1 MPVTGNH
8 PEVSVDTV
16 LFATDFSSSSEIS
29 GVYALHLAEH
39 LHASLLVAHSFVPS
53 QAAKETELR
62 NQAPSRQR
70 TDLEKCLAD
79 KVRTLASTHISVTSS
94 LVEGAAHDAIPLL
107 AEKHAPALIVLG
119 THGAGRLEHELIG
132 SLAERILR
140 STRWPCLTINP
151 HVACPTGSTLSFKR
165 VLLATDFTPAATR
178 AAAFAISFSEDAGG
192 SLDVLNVLPDSARN
206 NAKEWAETQERYTR
220 ALEQLVPDRARALLN
235 PHTFVETGDAHKR
248 ILAHVR
254 EHSID
259 LLVLGI
265 RKSSHIGLEMRA
277 STAFH
282 LIANATCPVLTLTS

>member
-16 LFATDFSSSSEIS
+16 LFATDFSASSETA
-29 GVYALHLAEH
+29 GLYALRLAEH
-39 LHASLLVAHSFVPS
+39 LHASLLVAHSFLLTR
-53 QAAKETELR
+53 AAEETELR
-62 NQAPSRQR
+62 IHAASRQR
-70 TDLEKCLAD
+70 NDLEKILDEKTRA
-79 KVRTLASTHISVTSS
+79 LGSPHIGVTSA

-119 THGAGRLEHELIG
+119 THGAGRLEHDLIG
-132 SLAERILR
+132 SVSEHILR

-151 HVACPTGSTLSFKR
+151 HVAAPTEPALSFRR
-165 VLLATDFTPAATR
+165 VLFATDFTPAATR

-192 SLDVLNVLPDSARN
+192 SLDVLNVLPDSARSN
-206 NAKEWAETQERYTR
+206 SQEWAETQDRYTR
-220 ALEQLVPDRARALLN
+220 ALEQLVPEQAREFLN

-254 EHSID
+254 ERSID

-277 STAFH
+277 STAFQ
-282 LIANATCPVLTLTS
+282 LIANAECPVLTITS